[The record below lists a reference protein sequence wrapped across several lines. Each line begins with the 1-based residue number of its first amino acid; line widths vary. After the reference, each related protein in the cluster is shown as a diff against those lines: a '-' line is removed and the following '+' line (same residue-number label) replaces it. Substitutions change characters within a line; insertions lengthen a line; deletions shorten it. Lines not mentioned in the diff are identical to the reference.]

1 MHVAAKWGQLPMIQ
15 LLLQKEAI
23 INIQTRDGLTPLH
36 CAARSG
42 YVRVVDY
49 LLENHADHSS
59 KTRVSIIQRYVALYL
74 KEQMINSFHQNSY
87 DFPNCFENRNYHI
100 AKQIF
105 YVFIR
110 DAMHTS
116 YVSQFPF
123 IFHCEREQ
131 SI

>member
-59 KTRVSIIQRYVALYL
+59 KTRVRIIQRYMYVALYL
-74 KEQMINSFHQNSY
+74 KEQIISLLHQSPKSF
-87 DFPNCFENRNYHI
+87 
-100 AKQIF
+100 QIIPKIG
-105 YVFIR
+105 V
-110 DAMHTS
+110 TT
-116 YVSQFPF
+116 
-123 IFHCEREQ
+123 
-131 SI
+131 

>member
-1 MHVAAKWGQLPMIQ
+1 MIYFKNAVLQNAIAPMHVAAKWGQLPMIQ

-74 KEQMINSFHQNSY
+74 KEQL
-87 DFPNCFENRNYHI
+87 
-100 AKQIF
+100 
-105 YVFIR
+105 
-110 DAMHTS
+110 
-116 YVSQFPF
+116 
-123 IFHCEREQ
+123 
-131 SI
+131 